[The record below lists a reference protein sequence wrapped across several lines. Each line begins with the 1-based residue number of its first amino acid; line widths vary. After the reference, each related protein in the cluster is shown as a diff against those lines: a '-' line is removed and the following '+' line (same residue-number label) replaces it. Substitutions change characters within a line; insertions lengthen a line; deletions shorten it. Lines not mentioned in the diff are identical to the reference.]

1 MLARI
6 KIYSYLCK
14 LNLGNYNIIQL
25 SQVVGVKELK
35 ELWS

>member
-1 MLARI
+1 MTKKRYFCNML
-6 KIYSYLCK
+6 
-14 LNLGNYNIIQL
+14 YNIMIQL